1 VSSKSQRYEQRGF
14 TLLEVL
20 VALTILGLG
29 IVTLLQIFSQGLRLG
44 ARSAVRSET
53 VSSAA
58 RVMDD
63 LLARKSLAEGSQSG
77 TLGSDGRW
85 SARVQAV
92 RDAAPSL
99 NLSSNW
105 ELKEVAL
112 EMTVNDGGLER
123 RINFKTL
130 RLTKKD
136 NQ

>member
-1 VSSKSQRYEQRGF
+1 VSIKPQRYGHRGF

-58 RVMDD
+58 RVMDG
-63 LLARKSLAEGSQSG
+63 LLAQKQLAEGSQSG
-77 TLGSDGRW
+77 TVGNGGRW
-85 SARVQAV
+85 NAQVQAV
-92 RDAAPSL
+92 RDATPAL
-99 NLSSNW
+99 NLASSW

-112 EMTVNDGGLER
+112 EMTVNDGGIDR
-123 RINFKTL
+123 RIDFKTL
-130 RLTKKD
+130 RLTKKGSP
-136 NQ
+136 

>member
-1 VSSKSQRYEQRGF
+1 MSSKSQRYEQRGF

>member
-1 VSSKSQRYEQRGF
+1 MSSKSQRYQQRGF